1 MINGPATFEADG
13 RAAIN
18 ALY

>member
-1 MINGPATFEADG
+1 MINGPATFEADD